1 MMGARPL
8 ALSLLAAVLLGCRAE
23 PPAAAAP
30 PAETRANPEYPAL
43 PDSLVLKA
51 PRGVEVYFAGA
62 RVGTDSAGSTCMERG
77 LVLVH
82 EGTRTLVPLLMTG
95 APPILVNDTKAVLV
109 RQGEKLAF
117 VFRWRPHN
125 TPTEEIYQP
134 HAGRQW

>member
-1 MMGARPL
+1 M
-8 ALSLLAAVLLGCRAE
+8 LAACRAE

-30 PAETRANPEYPAL
+30 PVEAKANPAYPTL

-62 RVGTDSAGSTCMERG
+62 RVGTDSAGSTCIERG

-95 APPILVNDTKAVLV
+95 APPTLVNDTTIRARIWLHC
-109 RQGEKLAF
+109 
-117 VFRWRPHN
+117 RPGN
-125 TPTEEIYQP
+125 TYDINLGTGVPTRI
-134 HAGRQW
+134 R